1 MVGFLFLAI
10 FNIWGAIEGDGEN
23 VKKSGIGV
31 NIEQKGSIEV
41 FSFLRTHD
49 KIPLLFTTS
58 GLSESSYL

>member
-31 NIEQKGSIEV
+31 NIEQKGNIEV

-58 GLSESSYL
+58 RLSESSYL